1 MEGRKEIRWGLALAY
16 RRRGGRTSAV
26 AFGEMTT
33 DRSIL
38 HIDMDAFYVSVEL
51 LRHPELKGLPVV
63 VGGTGGRGVV
73 AAASYE
79 ARRYGIH
86 SAISSA
92 VARKLCPDAVFI
104 APDISHYVEYSQQLH
119 TIFESFTP
127 LVEQISIDEAF
138 LDVTG
143 AATLMGDAVS
153 IAWALRERVF
163 SETQLTC
170 SVGVA
175 PNKFLAKLA
184 SEHAKPRAM
193 TGGVQR
199 GFQVF
204 EVKRGSESEFLLPL
218 PVQSLWGVGPA
229 TLAKLEAI
237 GVRIVSDLAELDV
250 DIVCAAVGEVNGRH
264 LHSLARGIDDR
275 AVEPERIAKSIGHEE
290 TFSTDLTT
298 HEELRAQL
306 VRLCDAVARRTR
318 DAGVAAGTLLLK
330 VKFSSFESV
339 TRSVTPTVPLTTG
352 PSMVAALEPLLA
364 MLDYAQ
370 GVRLLGVHAQKL
382 TGQSE
387 GIPRLFDDG
396 GETPEDIEE
405 QWKPASKAVDQIV
418 DRFGAGMIG
427 PVSSLNTK
435 RPGQSPAGPVLDEGS

>member
-1 MEGRKEIRWGLALAY
+1 
-16 RRRGGRTSAV
+16 
-26 AFGEMTT
+26 MTT

-51 LRHPELKGLPVV
+51 LRHPELRGLPVV

-79 ARRYGIH
+79 ARRYGIR

-104 APDISHYVEYSQQLH
+104 APDISHYVEFSQKLH
-119 TIFESFTP
+119 TIFETFTP

-143 AATLMGDAVS
+143 ASLLMGDAVS
-153 IAWALRERVF
+153 IAWALRERVV

-184 SEHAKPRAM
+184 SEHAKPRAT

-199 GFQVF
+199 GYQVF
-204 EVKRGSESEFLLPL
+204 EVKRGHESEFLLPL

-237 GVRIVSDLAELDV
+237 GVRLVADLAELDV
-250 DIVCAAVGEVNGRH
+250 DIVCAAVGDVNGRH
-264 LHSLARGIDDR
+264 LHALARGIDER
-275 AVEPERIAKSIGHEE
+275 TVEPERIAKSIGHEE

-298 HEELRAQL
+298 HEELRVQL

-318 DAGVAAGTLLLK
+318 DSGVAAGTLLLK

-339 TRSVTPTVPLTTG
+339 TRSVTPSVPLTTG

-382 TGQSE
+382 TEQSE

-396 GETPEDIEE
+396 GDTPEDIEE
-405 QWKPASKAVDQIV
+405 HWKPASKAVDLIV

-427 PVSSLNTK
+427 PVSGMNTRK
-435 RPGQSPAGPVLDEGS
+435 PGQSPAGPVADEDA

>member
-1 MEGRKEIRWGLALAY
+1 
-16 RRRGGRTSAV
+16 
-26 AFGEMTT
+26 MTI

-86 SAISSA
+86 SALSSA
-92 VARKLCPDAVFI
+92 VARKLCPEAVFI
-104 APDISHYVEYSQQLH
+104 APDISHYVEFSQRLH

-163 SETQLTC
+163 TETQLTC

-193 TGGVQR
+193 TSGVQR

-204 EVKRGSESEFLLPL
+204 EVKRGNESEFLLPL

-290 TFSTDLTT
+290 TFSADLTT

>member
-1 MEGRKEIRWGLALAY
+1 
-16 RRRGGRTSAV
+16 
-26 AFGEMTT
+26 MTT

-51 LRHPELKGLPVV
+51 LRHPELRGLPVV

-79 ARRYGIH
+79 ARRYGIR

-104 APDISHYVEYSQQLH
+104 APDISHYVEFSQKLH
-119 TIFESFTP
+119 TIFETFTP

-143 AATLMGDAVS
+143 ASLLMGDAVS
-153 IAWALRERVF
+153 IAWALRERVV

-184 SEHAKPRAM
+184 SEHAKPRAT

-199 GFQVF
+199 GYQVF
-204 EVKRGSESEFLLPL
+204 EVKRGHESEFLLPL

-237 GVRIVSDLAELDV
+237 GVRLVADLAELDV
-250 DIVCAAVGEVNGRH
+250 DIVCAAVGDVNGRH
-264 LHSLARGIDDR
+264 LHALARGIDER
-275 AVEPERIAKSIGHEE
+275 TVEPERIAKSIGHEE

-298 HEELRAQL
+298 HEELRVQL

-318 DAGVAAGTLLLK
+318 DSGVAAGTLLLK

-339 TRSVTPTVPLTTG
+339 TRSVTPSVPLTTG

-382 TGQSE
+382 TEQSE

-396 GETPEDIEE
+396 GDTPEDIEE
-405 QWKPASKAVDQIV
+405 HWKPASKAVDLIV

-427 PVSSLNTK
+427 PVSGMNTRK
-435 RPGQSPAGPVLDEGS
+435 PGQSPAGPVPDEDA

>member
-1 MEGRKEIRWGLALAY
+1 
-16 RRRGGRTSAV
+16 
-26 AFGEMTT
+26 MTT

-51 LRHPELKGLPVV
+51 LRHPELRGLPVV

-92 VARKLCPDAVFI
+92 IARKLCPDAVFI
-104 APDISHYVEYSQQLH
+104 APDISHYVEFSQKLH
-119 TIFESFTP
+119 TIFETFTP

-143 AATLMGDAVS
+143 ASLLMGDAVS
-153 IAWALRERVF
+153 IAWALRERVV

-184 SEHAKPRAM
+184 SEHAKPRAT

-199 GFQVF
+199 GYQVF
-204 EVKRGSESEFLLPL
+204 EVKRGHESEFLLPL

-237 GVRIVSDLAELDV
+237 GVRLVADLAELDV
-250 DIVCAAVGEVNGRH
+250 DIVCAAVGDVNGRH
-264 LHSLARGIDDR
+264 LHALARGIDER
-275 AVEPERIAKSIGHEE
+275 TVEPERIAKSIGHEE

-298 HEELRAQL
+298 HEELRVQL

-318 DAGVAAGTLLLK
+318 DSGVAAGTLLLK

-339 TRSVTPTVPLTTG
+339 TRSVTPSVPLTTG

-364 MLDYAQ
+364 RLDYAQ

-382 TGQSE
+382 TEQSE

-396 GETPEDIEE
+396 GDTPEDIEE
-405 QWKPASKAVDQIV
+405 HWKPASKAVDLIV

-427 PVSSLNTK
+427 PVSGMNTRK
-435 RPGQSPAGPVLDEGS
+435 PGQSPAGPVLDEDA

>member
-1 MEGRKEIRWGLALAY
+1 
-16 RRRGGRTSAV
+16 
-26 AFGEMTT
+26 MTT

-51 LRHPELKGLPVV
+51 LRHPELRGLPVV

-79 ARRYGIH
+79 ARRYGIR

-104 APDISHYVEYSQQLH
+104 APDISHYVEFSQKLH
-119 TIFESFTP
+119 TIFETFTP

-143 AATLMGDAVS
+143 ASLLMGDAVS
-153 IAWALRERVF
+153 IAWALRERVV

-184 SEHAKPRAM
+184 SEHAKPRAT

-199 GFQVF
+199 GYQVF
-204 EVKRGSESEFLLPL
+204 EVKRGHESEFLLPL

-229 TLAKLEAI
+229 TLAKLDAI
-237 GVRIVSDLAELDV
+237 GVRLVADLAELDV
-250 DIVCAAVGEVNGRH
+250 DIVCAAVGDVNGRH
-264 LHSLARGIDDR
+264 LHALARGIDER
-275 AVEPERIAKSIGHEE
+275 TVEPERIAKSIGHEE

-298 HEELRAQL
+298 HEELRVQL

-318 DAGVAAGTLLLK
+318 DSGVAAGTLLLK

-339 TRSVTPTVPLTTG
+339 TRSVTPSVPLTTG

-382 TGQSE
+382 TEQSE

-396 GETPEDIEE
+396 GDTPEDIEE
-405 QWKPASKAVDQIV
+405 HWKPASKAVDLIV

-427 PVSSLNTK
+427 PVSGMNTRK
-435 RPGQSPAGPVLDEGS
+435 PGQSPAGPVADEDA

>member
-1 MEGRKEIRWGLALAY
+1 
-16 RRRGGRTSAV
+16 
-26 AFGEMTT
+26 MTT

-51 LRHPELKGLPVV
+51 LRHPELRGLPVV

-79 ARRYGIH
+79 ARRYGIR

-104 APDISHYVEYSQQLH
+104 APDISHYVEFSQKLH
-119 TIFESFTP
+119 TIFETFTP

-143 AATLMGDAVS
+143 ASLLRGDAVS
-153 IAWALRERVF
+153 IAWALRERVV

-184 SEHAKPRAM
+184 SEHAKPRAT

-199 GFQVF
+199 GYQVF
-204 EVKRGSESEFLLPL
+204 EVKRGHESEFLLPL

-237 GVRIVSDLAELDV
+237 GVRLVADLAELDV
-250 DIVCAAVGEVNGRH
+250 DIVCAAVGDVNGRH
-264 LHSLARGIDDR
+264 LHALARGIDER
-275 AVEPERIAKSIGHEE
+275 TVEPERIAKSIGHEE

-298 HEELRAQL
+298 HEELRVQL

-318 DAGVAAGTLLLK
+318 DSGVAAGTLLLK

-339 TRSVTPTVPLTTG
+339 TRSVTPSVPLTTG

-382 TGQSE
+382 TEQSE

-396 GETPEDIEE
+396 GDTPEDIEE
-405 QWKPASKAVDQIV
+405 HWKPASKAVDLIV

-427 PVSSLNTK
+427 PVSGMNTRK
-435 RPGQSPAGPVLDEGS
+435 PGQSPAGPVADEDA

>member
-1 MEGRKEIRWGLALAY
+1 M
-16 RRRGGRTSAV
+16 
-26 AFGEMTT
+26 
-33 DRSIL
+33 
-38 HIDMDAFYVSVEL
+38 
-51 LRHPELKGLPVV
+51 
-63 VGGTGGRGVV
+63 
-73 AAASYE
+73 
-79 ARRYGIH
+79 
-86 SAISSA
+86 
-92 VARKLCPDAVFI
+92 
-104 APDISHYVEYSQQLH
+104 
-119 TIFESFTP
+119 
-127 LVEQISIDEAF
+127 
-138 LDVTG
+138 
-143 AATLMGDAVS
+143 
-153 IAWALRERVF
+153 
-163 SETQLTC
+163 
-170 SVGVA
+170 
-175 PNKFLAKLA
+175 
-184 SEHAKPRAM
+184 
-193 TGGVQR
+193 
-199 GFQVF
+199 
-204 EVKRGSESEFLLPL
+204 

-237 GVRIVSDLAELDV
+237 GVRIVADLAELDV

-275 AVEPERIAKSIGHEE
+275 TVEPERIAKSIGHEE
-290 TFSTDLTT
+290 TFSADLTT

-382 TGQSE
+382 TGESE

-418 DRFGAGMIG
+418 DRFGVGMIG

>member
-1 MEGRKEIRWGLALAY
+1 
-16 RRRGGRTSAV
+16 
-26 AFGEMTT
+26 MTT

-51 LRHPELKGLPVV
+51 LRHPELRGLPVV

-79 ARRYGIH
+79 ARRYGIR

-104 APDISHYVEYSQQLH
+104 APDISHYVEFSQKLH
-119 TIFESFTP
+119 TIFETFTP

-143 AATLMGDAVS
+143 ASLLMGDAVS
-153 IAWALRERVF
+153 IAWALRERVV

-184 SEHAKPRAM
+184 SEHAKPRAT

-199 GFQVF
+199 GYQVF
-204 EVKRGSESEFLLPL
+204 EVKRGHESEFLLPL

-237 GVRIVSDLAELDV
+237 GVRLVADLAELDV
-250 DIVCAAVGEVNGRH
+250 DIVCAAVGDVNGRH
-264 LHSLARGIDDR
+264 LHALARGIDER
-275 AVEPERIAKSIGHEE
+275 TVEPERIAKSIGHEE

-298 HEELRAQL
+298 HEELRVQL

-318 DAGVAAGTLLLK
+318 DSGVAAGTLLLK

-339 TRSVTPTVPLTTG
+339 TRSVTPSVPLTTG

-382 TGQSE
+382 TEQSE

-396 GETPEDIEE
+396 GDTPEDIEE
-405 QWKPASKAVDQIV
+405 HWKPASKAVDLIV

-427 PVSSLNTK
+427 PVSGMNTRK
-435 RPGQSPAGPVLDEGS
+435 PGQSPAGPVLDEDA

>member
-1 MEGRKEIRWGLALAY
+1 MA
-16 RRRGGRTSAV
+16 SAV
-26 AFGEMTT
+26 AFVEMTS

-51 LRHPELKGLPVV
+51 LRHPELRGLPVV

-86 SAISSA
+86 SALSSA

-104 APDISHYVEYSQQLH
+104 APDISHYVEYSQKLH

-143 AATLMGDAVS
+143 ASLLLGDAVS
-153 IAWALRERVF
+153 IAWALRERVV

-184 SEHAKPRAM
+184 SEHANPRARA
-193 TGGVQR
+193 GGVQR
-199 GFQVF
+199 GYQVF
-204 EVKRGSESEFLLPL
+204 EVKRGHESEFLLPL

-237 GVRIVSDLAELDV
+237 GVRLVADLAELDV
-250 DIVCAAVGEVNGRH
+250 DIVCAAVGDVNGRH
-264 LHSLARGIDDR
+264 LHALARGIDER
-275 AVEPERIAKSIGHEE
+275 SVEPERIAKSIGHEE
-290 TFSTDLTT
+290 TFSSDLTT
-298 HEELRAQL
+298 HEELRVQL

-339 TRSVTPTVPLTTG
+339 TRSVTPSVPLTTG
-352 PSMVAALEPLLA
+352 PSMVAALEPLLS
-364 MLDYAQ
+364 MLDYGQ

-382 TGQSE
+382 TEQSE
-387 GIPRLFDDG
+387 AIPRLFDDG
-396 GETPEDIEE
+396 GDTPEDIEE
-405 QWKPASKAVDQIV
+405 HWKPASKAVDLIV
-418 DRFGAGMIG
+418 DRFGAGVIG
-427 PVSSLNTK
+427 PVSGLNT
-435 RPGQSPAGPVLDEGS
+435 RTPGQSPAGPVADDKS